1 VKSSTS
7 QSTEEIS
14 QFFRQVVVYSSV
26 PGSRRSR
33 PVAWWVPV
41 VSEAIGRP
49 VTPEEVRRALERVP
63 GVRFRGEGTNIAAG
77 QTLLRARLMFPG
89 KFLRPVSE
97 VKKGGGA
104 R

>member
-1 VKSSTS
+1 VTSSTS
-7 QSTEEIS
+7 RSTEEIS
-14 QFFRQVVVYSSV
+14 RWFRQVVVYSGV

-49 VTPEEVRRALERVP
+49 VTPSEVRKALDQVP
-63 GVRFRGEGTNIAAG
+63 GVRFHGQEGTNIAAG

-97 VKKGGGA
+97 MGGGES
-104 R
+104 